1 MWSVESEYE
10 FIAVKEKMPSKET
23 DPEIS
28 QIFSFLSL
36 FYLANE
42 AVNPSKIDPTSI
54 LTFLA
59 FIREVHEKGR
69 GLSLCHKNL
78 LHAVE
83 PCFDGVWRRAR
94 LRESTVRARGA
105 ECHPGDSPIASVSPN
120 TATRHLRCWTDV
132 IAVTYRKTGVI
143 LLNPKSIW
151 QMSCFSRVVLY
162 DSRVVSMAGVIG
174 L

>member
-23 DPEIS
+23 DPEIL
-28 QIFSFLSL
+28 QISSFLSL
-36 FYLANE
+36 YYLVNE
-42 AVNPSKIDPTSI
+42 AENPPKIGQVSI
-54 LTFLA
+54 LA
-59 FIREVHEKGR
+59 FIAFTGKVHEKGR

-83 PCFDGVWRRAR
+83 PCFDGVWRRTR

-120 TATRHLRCWTDV
+120 TATRHLRCWTESV
-132 IAVTYRKTGVI
+132 SFIRRKTGVI
-143 LLNPKSIW
+143 QLNPKLIW
-151 QMSCFSRVVLY
+151 QMSCFSRVGLC
-162 DSRVVSMAGVIG
+162 DSQVVSMAGVIG